1 MQKAIIGKKVGMTQ
15 IFDENG
21 KVIPVTVVEAGPCTV
36 TQKKT
41 IETDGYEAVQLGFES
56 IKESKLTKPEAG
68 HLKKA
73 GVAPKKYLKEFK
85 LDGAADMNVGDEI
98 KADTFAEGDKVDVTG
113 ISKGHG
119 YTGVIKRWNA
129 RRTPMTHGGGPVHRH
144 AGSMGSCS
152 DPSRIFKGKIGAG
165 QWGVEQVT
173 VQNLEV
179 VKVDAE
185 LNMVV
190 VRGAIPGPK
199 GGVVCIKNTVKN
211 FKVKG
216 ASAGISLNPQKASA
230 RVNPQKASARNR

>member
-1 MQKAIIGKKVGMTQ
+1 
-15 IFDENG
+15 
-21 KVIPVTVVEAGPCTV
+21 
-36 TQKKT
+36 
-41 IETDGYEAVQLGFES
+41 
-56 IKESKLTKPEAG
+56 
-68 HLKKA
+68 
-73 GVAPKKYLKEFK
+73 
-85 LDGAADMNVGDEI
+85 
-98 KADTFAEGDKVDVTG
+98 
-113 ISKGHG
+113 
-119 YTGVIKRWNA
+119 
-129 RRTPMTHGGGPVHRH
+129 MTHGGGPVHRH

-173 VQNLEV
+173 IQNLEV

-216 ASAGISLNPQKASA
+216 AAAGISLNPQKASA
-230 RVNPQKASARNR
+230 RINPQKASARNR